1 MYLLWIIV
9 LGKWVFAFFL
19 MVAVAR
25 ATHAGY
31 DGSHAAPWEAALLLV
46 AVAGTE
52 LCQHWVARR

>member
-1 MYLLWIIV
+1 M
-9 LGKWVFAFFL
+9 FAFFL